1 MVYVTHTHT
10 HTHTHKHT
18 HTHTRTRT
26 HTRTHAHTHTR
37 TQTHRHTVRDL
48 GPTRKSMLPMESMLP
63 NVKQT
68 AKGLGLP
75 SISSVSLT
83 IENRLRNRPE
93 MTQPA
98 KPMIRSWVRV

>member
-1 MVYVTHTHT
+1 
-10 HTHTHKHT
+10 
-18 HTHTRTRT
+18 
-26 HTRTHAHTHTR
+26 
-37 TQTHRHTVRDL
+37 
-48 GPTRKSMLPMESMLP
+48 MLPMESMLP